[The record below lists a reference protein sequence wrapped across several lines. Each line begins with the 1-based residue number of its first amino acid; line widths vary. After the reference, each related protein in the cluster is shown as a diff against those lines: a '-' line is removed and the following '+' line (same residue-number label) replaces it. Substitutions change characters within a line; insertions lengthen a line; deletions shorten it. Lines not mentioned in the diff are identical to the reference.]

1 MITFDKILLQN
12 SCNPPEANVA
22 IKWAEVVKL
31 LSPGNNFYFTSS
43 WWALVKICRSLKCLT
58 KCFAVRL
65 LLPFWYFSYQILPNA
80 RWFVTI
86 WLDARNGLL
95 LRHSGDSVERLHTD
109 NSKFGCEP
117 GKRNIWEQ
125 LDMTFPKGEEIHR
138 VTRETWNSTFRYLK
152 KKPSIIFGAKIQNE
166 NSHSILRAKRA
177 TLRLQKLNKNGQF
190 LARFGKPENSVTR
203 QVNFNRT
210 KIGGKCQNSRIQMRH
225 FQ

>member
-1 MITFDKILLQN
+1 M
-12 SCNPPEANVA
+12 
-22 IKWAEVVKL
+22 
-31 LSPGNNFYFTSS
+31 
-43 WWALVKICRSLKCLT
+43 
-58 KCFAVRL
+58 
-65 LLPFWYFSYQILPNA
+65 
-80 RWFVTI
+80 TI

-166 NSHSILRAKRA
+166 NSHSTLRAKSS
-177 TLRLQKLNKNGQF
+177 QKLKKKGQF

-210 KIGGKCQNSRIQMRH
+210 KIDGKCQNKK
-225 FQ
+225 

>member
-1 MITFDKILLQN
+1 M
-12 SCNPPEANVA
+12 
-22 IKWAEVVKL
+22 
-31 LSPGNNFYFTSS
+31 
-43 WWALVKICRSLKCLT
+43 
-58 KCFAVRL
+58 
-65 LLPFWYFSYQILPNA
+65 
-80 RWFVTI
+80 TI

-152 KKPSIIFGAKIQNE
+152 KPSIIFGAKIQNE

-177 TLRLQKLNKNGQF
+177 TLRLQKLNKKGQF
-190 LARFGKPENSVTR
+190 LARFVKPENSVTR

-210 KIGGKCQNSRIQMRH
+210 KIGGKCQNKKQPNATFRVIFRH
-225 FQ
+225 CEIGKIEMI